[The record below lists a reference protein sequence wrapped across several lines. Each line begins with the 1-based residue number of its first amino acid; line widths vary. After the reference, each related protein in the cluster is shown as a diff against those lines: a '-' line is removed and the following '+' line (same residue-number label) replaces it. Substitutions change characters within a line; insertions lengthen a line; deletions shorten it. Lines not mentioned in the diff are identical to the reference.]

1 MKHAICGLLVASLL
15 AGCATRPKDIA
26 PAYVST
32 VGYSNMSCSQL
43 RDEAASVSAHAA
55 QAMGQQDK
63 QASKDAAMVGVSLV
77 LFWPAAFFVGGDKTG
92 AADIARLK
100 GEMQAIED
108 VNRRKNCGIRF
119 GGA

>member
-1 MKHAICGLLVASLL
+1 ML

-32 VGYSNMSCSQL
+32 VGYANMSCSQL
-43 RDEAASVSAHAA
+43 RQEAEAVSFRAT
-55 QAMGQQDK
+55 QAIGQQDK

-92 AADIARLK
+92 AADVARLK
-100 GEMQAIED
+100 GEMQAIEE

-119 GGA
+119 GA